1 MSTMAEN
8 VIAARAENRPPMLE
22 RIAKEIWDRVKL
34 LIEGSELSLQER
46 ESKLYNEF
54 DRFTSK
60 NGETIHSYYLRCAKL
75 INDMNTIGMTMQ
87 KLQVNTMFVNN
98 LQSECSKFVT
108 DVKLAKDMHN
118 ASFDQLYAYLRQH
131 EVHANE
137 VRMMRQIFPDP
148 LALVANTHT
157 PTPFYNTQQ
166 YNQPH
171 YNQQFPAFTQQQQF
185 YSPPPPQ
192 QSYETP
198 AVHHQSYEAPIFHQ
212 QPYQAPAI
220 HHQSLA
226 VFPQLDSSLVVPK
239 FLPTDDPIESLNKA
253 MTFLSITITSRYPQT
268 NNQLRTLSNPR
279 NQATIQ
285 DGRGK
290 AIGTRVVKN
299 TGNVATNQSR
309 VIRCYNCRGLDALAL
324 TTTAIFQT
332 DDIDA
337 FNLDCDK
344 MPTSS
349 AVFMENLCAYDS
361 DVLSKVPNHDT
372 YQDNNVIDQSVLEM
386 QYSKQ
391 PVFVDDSN
399 IDITSESNVISYN
412 QYMKENKSEV
422 VQDTTSSE
430 QQDAMIMSV
439 IEEMSNQVAKYN
451 AVNKENKALDLQPLF
466 PKHKKNREAY
476 VDYLI
481 QTKEHAD
488 TLRELVEQ
496 ARALKLFD
504 NALDY
509 ACKFTTPIQELLVYV
524 SATCPSSRNDSEN
537 LVDVTPMKRNRQVTF
552 EKTNQV
558 QVHLNVTVRI
568 IRTYNGTKFVNQTL
582 KGYYEDVGITYQTS
596 VVITPQQND
605 VVKDLGKLKPKA
617 DIDIFIGY
625 SPAKKAYRIYN
636 KWTRLIME
644 TIHVKFDELRAM
656 AS

>member
-8 VIAARAENRPPMLE
+8 VIAAGAENHPPMLE
-22 RIAKEIWDRVKL
+22 MSQYNSWQSRMLLYIRVAKEIWDRVKL

-60 NGETIHSYYLRCAKL
+60 NGETIHSHYLRCAKL
-75 INDMNTIGMTMQ
+75 INDMNTIRMTMQ
-87 KLQVNTMFVNN
+87 KLQVNTKFVNN
-98 LQSECSKFVT
+98 LQPECSKFVT

-131 EVHANE
+131 EVLANE
-137 VRMMRQIFPDP
+137 VRMMRQRFPDP
-148 LALVANTHT
+148 LAL
-157 PTPFYNTQQ
+157 
-166 YNQPH
+166 
-171 YNQQFPAFTQQQQF
+171 FPAFTQQQQF
-185 YSPPPPQ
+185 YSLPPPQ

-212 QPYQAPAI
+212 QPYQAPAV

-239 FLPTDDPIESLNKA
+239 FHPTNDPIESLNKA
-253 MTFLSITITSRYPQT
+253 MTFLSITITSRYTQT
-268 NNQLRTLSNPR
+268 NNQLRTSSNPR

-290 AIGTRVVKN
+290 ATGTGVVKN
-299 TGNVATNQSR
+299 TRNVATNQSR
-309 VIRCYNCRGLDALAL
+309 VIRCYNCRGPDALAL

-337 FNLDCDK
+337 FNLDCDE
-344 MPTSS
+344 MPTAS

-372 YQDNNVIDQSVLEM
+372 YQDNNVIDQSFQEM

-439 IEEMSNQVAKYN
+439 IEEMSNQVAKCN
-451 AVNKENKALDLQPLF
+451 AVNQENKA
-466 PKHKKNREAY
+466 
-476 VDYLI
+476 
-481 QTKEHAD
+481 
-488 TLRELVEQ
+488 
-496 ARALKLFD
+496 
-504 NALDY
+504 
-509 ACKFTTPIQELLVYV
+509 
-524 SATCPSSRNDSEN
+524 
-537 LVDVTPMKRNRQVTF
+537 
-552 EKTNQV
+552 
-558 QVHLNVTVRI
+558 
-568 IRTYNGTKFVNQTL
+568 VN
-582 KGYYEDVGITYQTS
+582 K
-596 VVITPQQND
+596 
-605 VVKDLGKLKPKA
+605 
-617 DIDIFIGY
+617 
-625 SPAKKAYRIYN
+625 
-636 KWTRLIME
+636 
-644 TIHVKFDELRAM
+644 
-656 AS
+656 